1 MVHND
6 DDPPDVYS
14 CCDKCEANP
23 IKKSIIS
30 LHLFGP
36 SFIVGYLHY

>member
-23 IKKSIIS
+23 IKKLIIS